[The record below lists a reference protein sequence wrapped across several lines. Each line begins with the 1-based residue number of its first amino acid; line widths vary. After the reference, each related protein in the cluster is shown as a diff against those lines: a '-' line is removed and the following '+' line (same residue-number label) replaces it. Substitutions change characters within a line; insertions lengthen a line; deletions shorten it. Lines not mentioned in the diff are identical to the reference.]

1 MAALHFLLFKI
12 TTNSVKCPCNVIHDS
27 ECHYNLCSVNDNGK
41 LIMAETDHYCS
52 TEQNASGTV
61 MNGFCQVC

>member
-1 MAALHFLLFKI
+1 
-12 TTNSVKCPCNVIHDS
+12 
-27 ECHYNLCSVNDNGK
+27 
-41 LIMAETDHYCS
+41 MAETDHYCS